1 MAAPPRKNATL
12 TDAAKATAT
21 AVGLAYHDE
30 MPLGFRVLAHFPD
43 ETELQRLNTENHQI
57 LLLDA
62 SLEER
67 HPLDPKDDDAV
78 MRHEL
83 ERLESKLNV
92 IMQLLSRLLARENV
106 VPGDRKFRLAA
117 DGIEWDHDSMLPLES
132 TGIVSLHI
140 NRTLPYPLQ
149 LAGRVVGCHEAG
161 DRYRVAFAFE
171 GVSGNVVELLEKM
184 IFRHHRRAVA
194 DARERKTP

>member
-1 MAAPPRKNATL
+1 MAAPPRRPATL
-12 TDAAKATAT
+12 ADGTLATAT

-30 MPLGFRVLAHFPD
+30 MPLGFRAIAAIPD
-43 ETELQRLNTENHQI
+43 EAELLRLSNENQQI

-67 HPLDPKDDDAV
+67 HPIDPKDDDV
-78 MRHEL
+78 VVRHEL

-92 IMQLLSRLLARENV
+92 VMQMLARLLARENV
-106 VPGDRKFRLAA
+106 LPGDRKFRLAA
-117 DGIEWDHDSMLPLES
+117 DGIEWDNDEPLKVD
-132 TGIVSLHI
+132 TLGMVALHI

-149 LAGRVVGCHEAG
+149 LPGKVVGCHANG
-161 DRYRVAFAFE
+161 SKHRVAFVFD
-171 GVSGNVVELLEKM
+171 GVAPHVIELLEKM

-194 DARERKTP
+194 DARSAHR

>member
-1 MAAPPRKNATL
+1 MVAPPRKNTTL
-12 TDAAKATAT
+12 ADTTQATAT

-30 MPLGFRVLAHFPD
+30 MPLGFRALAQLPD
-43 ETELQRLNTENHQI
+43 EAELQRLNTENHQI

-67 HPLDPKDDDAV
+67 HPVDPKDDDAI

-92 IMQLLSRLLARENV
+92 IMQLLSRLLARDNV
-106 VPGDRKFRLAA
+106 LPGDRKFRLAA
-117 DGIEWDHDSMLPLES
+117 DGIEWDHDSMVPLES
-132 TGIVSLHI
+132 AGIVSLHI
-140 NRTLPYPLQ
+140 NRTLPYPLE
-149 LAGRVVGCHEAG
+149 LAGHVVGCHQAG
-161 DRYRVAFAFE
+161 VRHRVAFAFD
-171 GVSGNVVELLEKM
+171 GVSANVVELLEKM

-194 DARERKTP
+194 DARERKSL